1 MGADGEDE
9 KKVSFAL
16 YLSQDNVFSLIWCAI
31 LFSKCFFTLR
41 SMNLVRSLFCML
53 HSNKSKLHNHAR
65 RYDKVVNLLLFSFL
79 GDIFY

>member
-41 SMNLVRSLFCML
+41 SKKFGSFSLL
-53 HSNKSKLHNHAR
+53 YVAQQ
-65 RYDKVVNLLLFSFL
+65 
-79 GDIFY
+79 